1 MEQDLTILKDDMVA
15 FIEGH
20 GLRRFSAYVS
30 DEVANVPWSTD
41 EDHPDGWKD
50 FVELAKASNVS
61 FVTMNH
67 VSLDKEDVDL
77 LVNRLQEIEYM
88 NEEELEEAGWLRS
101 FVGKVGYL
109 QLGFP
114 CQGVM
119 FLSEVSTPWYD
130 TYQRLESAADD
141 YDGILIDDT
150 DQDDECPPVRWSF
163 SNPDRA
169 QVEALCAEAKVSPIV
184 ARLLAPRG
192 ITRANAANFLSP
204 SLDHLH

>member
-20 GLRRFSAYVS
+20 GLRRFNAYVS
-30 DEVANVPWSTD
+30 DEVSNVPWSTD
-41 EDHPDGWKD
+41 EDHPDAWKD

-67 VSLDKEDVDL
+67 VALDKEDVDL

-88 NEEELEEAGWLRS
+88 NEEDLEEAGWLRS
-101 FVGKVGYL
+101 FVGKVGYV

-119 FLSEVSTPWYD
+119 FLYEVSTQWYEI
-130 TYQRLESAADD
+130 YQRLETAADD

-150 DQDDECPPVRWSF
+150 DQDE
-163 SNPDRA
+163 
-169 QVEALCAEAKVSPIV
+169 E
-184 ARLLAPRG
+184 
-192 ITRANAANFLSP
+192 
-204 SLDHLH
+204 